1 MAERKNAKQEVPSE
15 TVKIV
20 EHETL
25 YPAEELA
32 KAHKR
37 FGTKEEC
44 VAAALRFYGKKEATI
59 NETQKLVKEFLNKE
73 VK

>member
-1 MAERKNAKQEVPSE
+1 MAERKVTKQEVASE
-15 TVKIV
+15 VAV
-20 EHETL
+20 AHETL
-25 YPAEELA
+25 YPADELV

-44 VAAALRFYGKKEATI
+44 VAAALKFYKKEEATI
-59 NETQKLVKEFLNKE
+59 NETQKLVKEFLSRE